1 MLSIILLGWLAA
13 ALPFAVFV
21 AKLITTLWK

>member
-1 MLSIILLGWLAA
+1 MASIILVAWLVI

-21 AKLITTLWK
+21 AKLITYLWK